1 MRVPRSGRL
10 SGVPLRSALTAMSAL
25 TALTVLTACA
35 GAEPV
40 RNTAAPSAALPSPS
54 LTPTAPLATWAL
66 TGLPRPD
73 GAVAGPALSVKV
85 DNAPAARPQSGL
97 NQADLVFECLVEG
110 GLSRFLAVYESQSA
124 DQVGPIR
131 SARPVDAALLRAL
144 RGGIFAYSG
153 AATGEIAPVKAS
165 SQAVLLSHDLQPGAF
180 FRKAGRSAPQN
191 VYGRTGEL
199 RSGAGSA
206 GDAQPAPAPLFAYG
220 PAPAGSAPVAA
231 AALVIGGASTSRW
244 TWQGSS
250 WARSEQGRPHLLS
263 DGAQITATNLVVLHV
278 KVTGSGIRDAAGNE
292 DPYVLATGSGTV
304 EFLRDGALQRGT
316 WSRPSLA
323 DPYVFLGDAGQP
335 MTLAPG
341 RTWVELVPTA
351 GSATYS

>member
-1 MRVPRSGRL
+1 MTGPLRAHRPGRL
-10 SGVPLRSALTAMSAL
+10 PAALLLSVL
-25 TALTVLTACA
+25 TLTACA
-35 GAEPV
+35 GSAATV
-40 RNTAAPSAALPSPS
+40 RNTAAPSAAHPSPS
-54 LTPTAPLATWAL
+54 VTSPQPPAFWAL

-73 GAVAGPALSVKV
+73 GTTPAPALSIKI

-124 DQVGPIR
+124 NLVGPIR

-144 RGGIFAYSG
+144 QGGIFAYSG
-153 AATGEIAPVKAS
+153 AANGEIAPVRAS
-165 SQAVLLSHDLQPGAF
+165 SQAFLLSHDQMPEPFFRQPG
-180 FRKAGRSAPQN
+180 RQAPQN
-191 VYGRTGEL
+191 VYARTDVL

-206 GDAQPAPAPLFAYG
+206 GDAQPVPTPLFGYG
-220 PAPAGSAPVAA
+220 PAPVGSPAVAS
-231 AALVIGGASTSRW
+231 AALVIGGASTARW
-244 TWQGSS
+244 TWQDGS

-263 DGAQITATNLVVLHV
+263 DGAQVTADNVVVLHV
-278 KVTGSGIRDAAGNE
+278 QVTGSGIRDAAGNE

-316 WSRPSLA
+316 WSRPSLS
-323 DPYVFLGDAGQP
+323 DPYVFRSGADQP
-335 MTLAPG
+335 MTLTPG

-351 GSATYS
+351 GSATYG